1 MNNAELSSSSA
12 RTKLIPCSCKHIFT
26 TSIIGL
32 ALAGVMLI
40 GGCAEGGRQEAPAEI
55 KPQSAAQKASY
66 GIGVDIGRDL
76 ANQELYLEKDMLI
89 RGVRDGLAG
98 GELALTAEELDRAR
112 QEFVDK
118 RKAVLEKEAADNLA
132 AAESFLAENA
142 EREDVITL
150 PSGLQYRIIRP
161 GDGSRPSVDDN
172 VKVHFRG
179 SFIDGSEFDNTYE
192 DGSPAVFPVKTVIP
206 AWVEALPMMRE
217 GAKWE
222 LFVPAELA
230 YGPRG
235 AGSKIGPNQALIFEL
250 ELLQIH

>member
-1 MNNAELSSSSA
+1 M
-12 RTKLIPCSCKHIFT
+12 TKRILN
-26 TSIIGL
+26 TSIVGWSL
-32 ALAGVMLI
+32 AAIMLI
-40 GGCAEGGRQEAPAEI
+40 GGCGEGRREEAPAAI
-55 KPQSAAQKASY
+55 KPQSSAQKASY

-76 ANQELYLEKDMLI
+76 RNQELDLEEDMLI
-89 RGVRDGLAG
+89 RGFRDGLAG
-98 GELALTAEELDRAR
+98 GELALSAEELDRAR

-118 RKAVLEKEAADNLA
+118 RKTVLEKEGADNLA
-132 AAESFLAENA
+132 AGESFLAENA
-142 EREDVITL
+142 EREDVVTL

-161 GDGSRPSVDDN
+161 GDGPRPTIDDN

-179 SFIDGSEFDNTYE
+179 SFIDGVEFDNTYE

-206 AWVEALPMMRE
+206 AWVEALPLMRE

-222 LFVPAELA
+222 LFVPAEMA

-235 AGSKIGPNQALIFEL
+235 AGSKIGPNQTLIFEI